1 MRKVRATNPELI
13 NAVNFLKKQS
23 KESNVGIWR
32 DVAERLSKP
41 RRNGVAINVS
51 RLNRYTHKSETVI
64 VPGKVLGTGQIGHP
78 LTVGAFAFSAKARDK
93 IEAAKGKCYSLDDLA
108 KKDPKGSKVKIIG

>member
-1 MRKVRATNPELI
+1 MRKIRTTNPELI

-23 KESNVGIWR
+23 RENNVGIWR

-41 RRNGVAINVS
+41 RGHNLVVNVS
-51 RLNRYTHKSETVI
+51 RLNRYTHRSETVI
-64 VPGKVLGTGQIGHP
+64 VPGKVLGTGQISHAI
-78 LTVGAFAFSAKARDK
+78 TVGAFVFSARAREK
-93 IEAAKGKCYSLDDLA
+93 IEAAKGKCLSLDNLV